1 MIHIAGYQIHEQ
13 IYESLNSSVYRGQRE
28 RDGQAVIL
36 KVLKENYPSPE
47 ERFRYQQEYEIT
59 CSLKLDGV
67 IRAYSLEKYH
77 NTLLMVLEDFGGQAL
92 NLFLKARQHLTLA
105 EFLSIAIKITES
117 LAQIHAANI
126 IHKDINPSTIVLNA
140 TTGQLKLID
149 FGIATKLSRE
159 NPTVRHPNVLEGTL
173 AYMSPEQ
180 TGRMNRSLDYRTDF
194 YSLGV
199 TLYELLT
206 HQLPFESEDAL
217 ELVHCHLAKLPMPPC
232 ELGSSP
238 GVQNLDFAV
247 GEAAH
252 EPTPGPS
259 QEGIGGIEDSA
270 AKSRFCTPQVT
281 PQVLSDIVMKLMAKT
296 AEERY
301 QSAVGLKA
309 DLQRCLDSLNSR
321 GTIESFAIGEHDVS
335 SRFQIP
341 EKLYGRELETKT
353 LMQTFEWVSV
363 GRTELLLVTGYAG
376 VGKSSLVHEVH
387 KPITKKRGSFI
398 AGKFDQF
405 QRDVPYSAFIQA
417 FQTFV
422 SLLFTEEDDVL
433 AAWKTTI
440 LNAVGN
446 LGKVL
451 TNVIP
456 NLELVIGKQPEI
468 SEVGPT
474 QAQNRFNLVFG
485 NFIRAIARQEHP
497 LVLVIDDLQWA
508 DSASL
513 SLLKVLM
520 SDQEIPY
527 LLLIGAYREHEL
539 GPSHPLSMTLE
550 ELKQDQAN
558 ITTITLHNLSQDHVT
573 DLIGETLLHPE
584 GVARLASLVYEK
596 TRGNAFFVK
605 QLFHVLY
612 DNRLLEFD
620 AVAQCWHWNMAA
632 IQQVGMTDNV
642 VELMAA
648 KVQKLPTTTQQIVTL
663 AACIGN
669 RFDLETLAIIAERT
683 PHETA
688 QTLQQA
694 LFEGLI
700 METGNSKFQIPN
712 SKFQF
717 SHDRVQEAAY
727 SLIPD
732 NEKAPVHL
740 NIGKLLRDKIP
751 QDQQAERVFEIV
763 SQFNAGKNLL
773 DQPEDLIMLAEL
785 NLQAGRKAKASSA
798 YQPALQH
805 FTIGI
810 DLLPEESWENHHTQ
824 TFALYRERYECE
836 YLTTHFEEAERLS
849 ALILAHAKTN
859 LEKAEIYNI
868 GIVQYTVM
876 GKNEEA
882 IRKGRDTLKLL
893 GMELPEHDAQA
904 AIEREFEDIPINL
917 GTRKIADLIHLPMMS
932 NQEHE
937 ESIKLLLSLLSPA
950 HHSHPDVWSF
960 IIGRIVNLAL
970 KYGNT
975 PEIPA
980 GYAAYGM
987 ILGTGLGEYQ
997 TGYEFGRLALQL
1009 SETFENAA
1017 QKCKTFHVFANF
1029 INDWRMPV
1037 KSSVP
1042 FLRQAFRYGLESG
1055 ELLYAGHAL
1064 GALTQALFA
1073 KGEPLSKV
1081 LEHIEKTGDF
1091 AKEIK
1096 SSPTFEGCRRWW
1108 QFILCLQGRTRDTQ
1122 TFNDHNFDEVQFLE
1136 NTKDNPGIMHN
1147 FYVAKLHA
1155 LYVYEQYAEA
1165 LEMAQEAETR
1175 VAYNFGSWS
1184 AVDQNFYYSLTLSA
1198 LYPTATE
1205 EEQQHY
1211 RQKLNTNQQQ
1221 MKIWSENCL
1230 ENFRHKYLLV
1240 EAEIARI
1247 EGRNREAPEYY
1258 RKAIEEARNHEF
1270 IQNEALGNELLAK
1283 FWLTQGE
1290 KKLAHVYMTDAH
1302 YGYQLWGATG
1312 KVTDLKE
1319 KYPQLLAKTSAEPG
1333 MTAIQAISAVEKTS
1347 GIELDFATV
1356 MKASQAISGEIVL
1369 EKLLTRLMEI
1379 VIENAGAE
1387 NGLLLFEEEGKW
1399 VVKAETSP
1407 ERLLKPFDSPF
1418 QSTIINYVARTKS
1431 PVVLE
1436 DVVREGQ
1443 FTQDRY
1449 ILEQQPRS
1457 VLCTPLLNQGKLLGI
1472 LYLENN
1478 LTAEAFTPDRLEVL
1492 KLLSSQAAISIENA
1506 SLYNT
1511 LGQKVAE
1518 RTQKLA
1524 ETIDQLQQEI
1534 IEREAAE
1541 KALQKYREQLEEL
1554 VEERTAELTQ
1564 ANEQLQ
1570 QEITE
1575 RRHAEQAVRASEQQY
1590 RALAENVVDGIA
1602 ILREGRF
1609 VFVNAALCSMLKY
1622 PAERLLRITPVELFR
1637 EQDREL
1643 FLTWLQQLMQG
1654 STIPNLQAVCRTG
1667 DGQEI
1672 WTEEQSREI
1681 DWEGKPA
1688 ILVTVRDITERK
1700 LHEFEIEKRREQL
1713 QKENIA
1719 LRSTMKERY
1728 KFGEIV
1734 GKSTAMQEVYE
1745 LVAHASATDANVV
1758 IYGESGTGKELIA
1771 HTIHQL
1777 SEHREQTFVPV
1788 NCGAIPEDLFES
1800 EFFGHRKG
1808 AFTGADRDKQGFFD
1822 VAHKGTLFLDEVGEL
1837 SPMMQVKLLRA
1848 LQNGEYIPVGEN
1860 APRHADVRIIAATNK
1875 NLADQLRKGVIRK
1888 DFFYRINVV
1897 TITLPPLRDRRED
1910 IPLLVDHF
1918 LEHDEAGSGL
1928 SEAGKPRLTLPGNIL
1943 ASLYRYDWPG
1953 NIRELQN
1960 VLQRYAT
1967 IGRLDLTSTGTDDSA
1982 LREAIPD
1989 TEIEPKGPG
1998 LQEALESL
2006 EKRLVIKALEQ
2017 HHWHRGKTA
2026 ASLGIPRRSL
2036 QRKMKKYGLM

>member
-1 MIHIAGYQIHEQ
+1 MRHIAGYQIHEQ
-13 IYESLNSSVYRGQRE
+13 IYESLSSLVYRGRRE
-28 RDGQAVIL
+28 RDGQTVIL
-36 KVLKENYPSPE
+36 KVLKEDYPSPE
-47 ERFRYQQEYEIT
+47 ERLRYRQEYEMT
-59 CSLKLDGV
+59 RSLKLDGV
-67 IRAYSLEKYH
+67 IKAYSLEKYH
-77 NTLLMVLEDFGGQAL
+77 NTLVMALEDFGGQSLQRLLADHRFSL
-92 NLFLKARQHLTLA
+92 EECLT
-105 EFLSIAIKITES
+105 IAIQTAES
-117 LAQIHAANI
+117 IAQIHAANI
-126 IHKDINPSTIVLNA
+126 IHKNINLSNIVLNV

-149 FGIATKLSRE
+149 FGIATRLSRE
-159 NPTVRHPNVLEGTL
+159 NPTIRHPNVLEGTL

-206 HQLPFESEDAL
+206 HHLPFETSDAL
-217 ELVHCHLAKLPMPPC
+217 EMVHCHLAKM
-232 ELGSSP
+232 
-238 GVQNLDFAV
+238 
-247 GEAAH
+247 
-252 EPTPGPS
+252 PTPPHEYS
-259 QEGIGGIEDSA
+259 PLEGGQGGVP
-270 AKSRFCTPQVT
+270 K
-281 PQVLSDIVMKLMAKT
+281 VLSNIIMKLMAKT
-296 AEERY
+296 AEDRY

-309 DLQRCLDSLNSR
+309 DLQQCLDQLNAT
-321 GTIESFAIGEHDVS
+321 GTIEPFAIGEHDVS
-335 SRFQIP
+335 GRFQIP
-341 EKLYGRELETKT
+341 EKLYGREQETQS
-353 LMQTFEWVSV
+353 LLQAFERVSA
-363 GRTELLLVTGYAG
+363 GSAELLLVTGEAG

-387 KPITKKRGSFI
+387 KPITEKRGSFI
-398 AGKFDQF
+398 AGKFDQL
-405 QRDVPYSAFIQA
+405 QRDVPYSGLIQA

-422 SLLFTEEDDVL
+422 SLLLTEDEDVL
-433 AAWKTTI
+433 AAWKTSI

-456 NLELVIGKQPEI
+456 NLELVIGEQPQI

-485 NFIRAIARQEHP
+485 NFVRAIARQEHP
-497 LVLVIDDLQWA
+497 LVLIIDDLQWA

-520 SDQEIPY
+520 SDQEIRY
-527 LLLIGAYREHEL
+527 LLLIGVYREHEL
-539 GPSHPLSMTLE
+539 GPSHPLTLTLE
-550 ELKQDQAN
+550 ELKQDQTN
-558 ITTITLHNLSQDHVT
+558 ITTIKLHNLSQDHVT
-573 DLIGETLLHPE
+573 DLIGDTLLHPE
-584 GVARLASLVYEK
+584 GVERLASLVYEK

-605 QLFHVLY
+605 QLFHALY
-612 DNRLLEFD
+612 DDQLLKFD
-620 AVAQCWHWNMAA
+620 AAAQGWRWDMAA

-648 KVQKLPTTTQQIVTL
+648 KVQKLPAATQHIVML

-669 RFDLETLAIIAERT
+669 RFDIDTLAVIAERS
-683 PHETA
+683 PQDTA
-688 QTLQQA
+688 YALQPA
-694 LFEGLI
+694 LVEGLI
-700 METGNSKFQIPN
+700 IETGNWKLETGNWKLDDSTSSFEFRVSSFK
-712 SKFQF
+712 F
-717 SHDRVQEAAY
+717 SHDRIQQAAY

-732 NEKAPVHL
+732 SEKAAVHF
-740 NIGKLLRDKIP
+740 NIGTLLLENIP
-751 QDQQAERVFEIV
+751 KDWQDERLFDIVNQLNWGRTLIDHPEEI
-763 SQFNAGKNLL
+763 LR
-773 DQPEDLIMLAEL
+773 LAEL
-785 NLQAGRKAKASSA
+785 NLRAGRKAKASTA
-798 YQPALQH
+798 YQPALRY
-805 FTIGI
+805 FTIGTE
-810 DLLPEESWENHHTQ
+810 LLPGESWESHHTL

-836 YLTTHFEEAERLS
+836 YLVTHFEEAEKLS

-868 GIVQYTVM
+868 DIVQYTVM
-876 GKNEEA
+876 GKNEQA
-882 IRKGRDTLKLL
+882 IKKGRDALKLL
-893 GMELPEHDAQA
+893 GMELPEHDVQA
-904 AIEREFEDIPINL
+904 AREREFEDIPVNL
-917 GTRKIADLIHLPMMS
+917 GTRKIADLIHLPIMS
-932 NQEHE
+932 NQKHK
-937 ESIKLLLSLLSPA
+937 ESIKLLLNLLSPA
-950 HHSHPDVWSF
+950 HHSDPDIWSF
-960 IIGRIVNLAL
+960 IIGRMVNLAL

-975 PEIPA
+975 PEIPV

-997 TGYEFGRLALQL
+997 AGYEFGRLALQL

-1017 QKCKTFHVFANF
+1017 QKCKTLHVFANF

-1042 FLRQAFRYGLESG
+1042 FLRQAFRYGVESG
-1055 ELLYAGHAL
+1055 EFLYAGHAL
-1064 GALTQALFA
+1064 GGLTQALFS
-1073 KGEPLSKV
+1073 KGEQLSKV
-1081 LEHIEKTGDF
+1081 LEHIEKAGDF

-1096 SSPTFEGCRRWW
+1096 SSPTFEGCRRWR
-1108 QFILCLQGRTRDTQ
+1108 QFILCLQGRTRGTQ

-1136 NTKDNPGIMHN
+1136 KTKDNPGIMYN
-1147 FYVAKLHA
+1147 FYISKLHSF
-1155 LYVYEQYAEA
+1155 YVYEQYAEA
-1165 LEMAQEAETR
+1165 LNMAREAETR
-1175 VAYNFGSWS
+1175 FAYNFGSWS
-1184 AVDQNFYYSLTLSA
+1184 VAEQNFYYSLTLSA
-1198 LYPTATE
+1198 LYPTVNE
-1205 EEQQHY
+1205 KEQHHY
-1211 RQKLNTNQQQ
+1211 REKLRTGQTQ
-1221 MKIWSENCL
+1221 MKIWADNCP

-1247 EGRNREAPEYY
+1247 EGRNWEAVEYY

-1283 FWLTQGE
+1283 FWLAQGE
-1290 KKLAHVYMTDAH
+1290 EKIAHVYMTEAH
-1302 YGYQLWGATG
+1302 YGYHLWGATG

-1319 KYPQLLAKTSAEPG
+1319 KYPQLLTKTSAEPR
-1333 MTAIQAISAVEKTS
+1333 MTAVQAISAVEKPS

-1387 NGLLLFEEEGKW
+1387 NGVLLFEEEGKW
-1399 VVKAETSP
+1399 VVKAATSP
-1407 ERLLKPFDSPF
+1407 ERFSKPFDSPF
-1418 QSTIINYVARTKS
+1418 PSTIINYVARTKN

-1436 DVVREGQ
+1436 DAVREGQ

-1457 VLCTPLLNQGKLLGI
+1457 VLCTPLLNQGKLVGI
-1472 LYLENN
+1472 LYLENS

-1511 LGQKVAE
+1511 LEQKVAE

-1541 KALQKYREQLEEL
+1541 KALQTYREHLEEL
-1554 VEERTAELTQ
+1554 VEERTAELTK

-1570 QEITE
+1570 QEIAE
-1575 RRHAEQAVRASEQQY
+1575 RKRAEQAVRVSEQQY
-1590 RALAENVVDGIA
+1590 RGLAENVADGIA

-1609 VFVNAALCSMLKY
+1609 VFVNDALCSMLRY
-1622 PAERLLRITPVELFR
+1622 PADRLLRIKPVDLFR

-1643 FLTWLQQLMQG
+1643 FLKWFQQLMQG

-1734 GKSTAMQEVYE
+1734 GKSAAMQEVYE

-1777 SEHREQTFVPV
+1777 SERRKQTFTPV

-1837 SPMMQVKLLRA
+1837 SPTMQVKLLRA
-1848 LQNGEYIPVGEN
+1848 LQSGEYIRLGDHT
-1860 APRHADVRIIAATNK
+1860 PRYADVRIIAATNK
-1875 NLADQLRKGVIRK
+1875 NLAEQLRKGVIRK

-1918 LEHDEAGSGL
+1918 LEHDD
-1928 SEAGKPRLTLPGNIL
+1928 AGKPRLTLPGNIL
-1943 ASLYRYDWPG
+1943 ASLYRYGWPG

-1967 IGRLDLTSTGTDDSA
+1967 IGRLEFTDTGIA
-1982 LREAIPD
+1982 EPVVRETIPD
-1989 TEIEPKGPG
+1989 AEIDQKGLG
-1998 LQEALESL
+1998 LQEALETL
-2006 EKRLVIKALEQ
+2006 EKRLVIRTLEQ
-2017 HHWHRGKTA
+2017 HRWHRGKTA
-2026 ASLGIPRRSL
+2026 ATLGIPRRSL